1 MEERKITLVDDDQ
14 TLEFYVVEET
24 KLNGANYL
32 LVTDAEDDD
41 EEGDCYILKDM
52 SGADESDALYEFVED
67 EDELE
72 GLMKIFAELLDDVKK
87 AENKH
92 LIHRYRQIIV
102 LTVRKLARLDDGKK
116 AGLVL
121 GKEADRMQDRL
132 LSA

>member
-72 GLMKIFAELLDDVKK
+72 GLMKIFAELLDDVEHVQK

-92 LIHRYRQIIV
+92 SIHRYRQTIV
-102 LTVRKLARLDDGKK
+102 LTVRKLARLDDGK
-116 AGLVL
+116 
-121 GKEADRMQDRL
+121 
-132 LSA
+132 

>member
-72 GLMKIFAELLDDVKK
+72 GLMKIFAELVQK

-92 LIHRYRQIIV
+92 SIHRYRQTIV
-102 LTVRKLARLDDGKK
+102 LTVRKLARLDDGK
-116 AGLVL
+116 
-121 GKEADRMQDRL
+121 
-132 LSA
+132 

>member
-24 KLNGANYL
+24 KLNGVNYL

-72 GLMKIFAELLDDVKK
+72 GLMKIFAELLDDVDLEK
-87 AENKH
+87 
-92 LIHRYRQIIV
+92 Q
-102 LTVRKLARLDDGKK
+102 
-116 AGLVL
+116 
-121 GKEADRMQDRL
+121 
-132 LSA
+132 